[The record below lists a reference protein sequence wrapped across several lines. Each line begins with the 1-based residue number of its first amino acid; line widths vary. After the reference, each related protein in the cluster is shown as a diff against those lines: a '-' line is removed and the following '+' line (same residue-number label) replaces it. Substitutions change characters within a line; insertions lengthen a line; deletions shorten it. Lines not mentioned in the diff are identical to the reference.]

1 MNKVVLYCNII
12 LTIRAMCQSIIHNN
26 VASKPLFHGAAS
38 YFKDDIFNNGE
49 RLDFSKLVSVII
61 CIVIFL
67 VHSNTQHIY
76 LGWVG
81 KKLCN

>member
-38 YFKDDIFNNGE
+38 YFKDDIFNMVKDWTFQKWYQSSFV
-49 RLDFSKLVSVII
+49 L
-61 CIVIFL
+61 
-67 VHSNTQHIY
+67 
-76 LGWVG
+76 
-81 KKLCN
+81 